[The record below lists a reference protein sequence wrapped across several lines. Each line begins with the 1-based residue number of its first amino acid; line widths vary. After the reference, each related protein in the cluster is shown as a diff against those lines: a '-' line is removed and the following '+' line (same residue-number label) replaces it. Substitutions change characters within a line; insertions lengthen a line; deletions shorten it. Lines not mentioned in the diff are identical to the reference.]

1 LIDDSSRAGGLLAAF
16 TGYRAARAAAARH
29 ACHLLGIGRAAA
41 AAHVTAETGVVTD
54 ANAAVAAAAVRPPTG
69 ARGAKLAA
77 IGEWLRRHARVVQAL
92 QWGIVAAY
100 AFFVIVP
107 AFLPLPADDA
117 HWFNSLALFSQ
128 WLFWGVWWP
137 FVIASMFVVGRAW
150 CGLFCPEGT
159 LTEAASRFG
168 LGLAVP
174 RWLKWGGWP
183 FVAFALT
190 TVFGQLVSV
199 YQYPA
204 ATLLVLGGSTLAAI
218 VVGFVYGR
226 GKRVWCRHLC
236 PVNGVFAVLSRVA
249 PVHFRVDT
257 HAWSANASR
266 IPAHPVNCAPLVR
279 IRRMTGPSECHMCGR
294 CSGLHAAIGLS
305 ARSPSREVMA
315 LDESAARPWDA
326 ILIVFGMIGLALG
339 AFEWSA
345 TGAFVALRAA
355 AIDFFVDHGPAWI
368 LADNAPW
375 WILTNYPEAH
385 DVFTWLDGGLI
396 LVWILGTA
404 VLVGGWVS
412 FWLLVAARGLRN
424 AQPASLLAAALALSY
439 TLIPLAGA
447 GLFVGLSAL
456 PATLAHGEG
465 FRIAWLPYPR
475 IILLVAAGMWSLYLA
490 RRRLETRAAGPKRA
504 GALAAMALA
513 IGGVLA
519 AWAPF
524 VLR

>member
-1 LIDDSSRAGGLLAAF
+1 MIDAD
-16 TGYRAARAAAARH
+16 
-29 ACHLLGIGRAAA
+29 
-41 AAHVTAETGVVTD
+41 
-54 ANAAVAAAAVRPPTG
+54 AAVAASGSGSATAAR
-69 ARGAKLAA
+69 LAA
-77 IGEWLRRHARVVQAL
+77 SGEWLRRHARVVQAV
-92 QWGIVAAY
+92 QWTIVAAY

-107 AFLPLPADDA
+107 AFLPLPADDL
-117 HWFNSLALFSQ
+117 HWFSNLALFSQ
-128 WLFWGVWWP
+128 WLFWGLWWP
-137 FVIASMFVVGRAW
+137 FVIVSMFVVGRAW

-159 LTEAASRFG
+159 LTEAASRRG

-204 ATLLVLGGSTLAAI
+204 ATLLVLGGSTFAAI
-218 VVGFVYGR
+218 AVGLVYGR

-249 PVHFRVDT
+249 PIHFRVDT
-257 HAWSANASR
+257 AAWSANVSR
-266 IPAHPVNCAPLVR
+266 IPAHPINCAPLVR

-294 CSGLHAAIGLS
+294 CSGLHSAIALA
-305 ARSPSREVMA
+305 ARSPSREVIA
-315 LDESAARPWDA
+315 LEASGAQRWDA
-326 ILIVFGMIGLALG
+326 VLIVFGMIGLALG

-345 TGAFVALRAA
+345 TSAFVAVRAA
-355 AIDFFVDHGPAWI
+355 AIEFFVEHGPAWI

-385 DVFTWLDGGLI
+385 DVFTWLDGALI
-396 LVWILGTA
+396 AGWIVGTA
-404 VLVGGWVS
+404 LIVGGWVS
-412 FWLLVAARGLRN
+412 ACLVVAARAVRKPQGT
-424 AQPASLLAAALALSY
+424 SLLANASALSY

-456 PATLAHGEG
+456 PAALAHGEG
-465 FRIAWLPYPR
+465 LRLVWLPHLR
-475 IILLVAAGMWSLYLA
+475 AILLAASAAWSFHLAYRQLEARVA
-490 RRRLETRAAGPKRA
+490 RRRRERSLV
-504 GALAAMALA
+504 AMALA

>member
-1 LIDDSSRAGGLLAAF
+1 MIDARAVVAPGRPGSAISARLAAF
-16 TGYRAARAAAARH
+16 
-29 ACHLLGIGRAAA
+29 
-41 AAHVTAETGVVTD
+41 
-54 ANAAVAAAAVRPPTG
+54 
-69 ARGAKLAA
+69 
-77 IGEWLRRHARVVQAL
+77 GEWLRRHSRAVAAL
-92 QWGIVAAY
+92 QWTIVAAY
-100 AFFVIVP
+100 AFFVVAP
-107 AFLPLPADDA
+107 VFLPLPEDDA
-117 HWFNSLALFSQ
+117 HWFDNLALFSQ
-128 WLFWGVWWP
+128 WLFWGLWWP
-137 FVIASMFVVGRAW
+137 FVIVSMFVVGRAW

-159 LTEAASRFG
+159 LTEAASRRG

-204 ATLLVLGGSTLAAI
+204 ATLLVLGGSTIAAI
-218 VVGFVYGR
+218 AVGFVYGR

-257 HAWSANASR
+257 EVWSANASR
-266 IPAHPVNCAPLVR
+266 IPARPVNCAPLVR

-294 CSGLHAAIGLS
+294 CSGLHGAIALA
-305 ARSPSREVMA
+305 ARSPSREVVA
-315 LDESAARPWDA
+315 LDAGSARPWDA
-326 ILIVFGMIGLALG
+326 VLIVFGMIGLALG

-345 TGAFVALRAA
+345 TSAFVTFRAA
-355 AIDFFVDHGPAWI
+355 AVELIVEHGPAWL
-368 LADNAPW
+368 LADDAPW
-375 WILTNYPEAH
+375 WILTNYPQAH
-385 DVFTWLDGGLI
+385 DVFTWLDGALI
-396 LVWILGTA
+396 VGWIVGTA

-412 FWLLVAARGLRN
+412 VWLVAAARGMRT
-424 AQPASLLAAALALSY
+424 SREDSVLARVYALSY

-456 PATLAHGEG
+456 PAALAHGEG
-465 FRIAWLPYPR
+465 VRLAWLPHLR
-475 IILLVAAGMWSLYLA
+475 IALLVASAAWSFYLA
-490 RRRLETRAAGPKRA
+490 HRQLQERAGTSRRA
-504 GALAAMALA
+504 GALIPMGLA

>member
-1 LIDDSSRAGGLLAAF
+1 M
-16 TGYRAARAAAARH
+16 
-29 ACHLLGIGRAAA
+29 
-41 AAHVTAETGVVTD
+41 TD
-54 ANAAVAAAAVRPPTG
+54 ANPAVAHRRPVG
-69 ARGAKLAA
+69 AIGATLAA
-77 IGEWLRRHARVVQAL
+77 SGEWLRRHSRVVAAL
-92 QWGIVAAY
+92 QWAIVLAY

-117 HWFNSLALFSQ
+117 HWFNNLALFSQ

-137 FVIASMFVVGRAW
+137 FVILSMFVVGRAW

-159 LTEAASRFG
+159 LTEAASRYG
-168 LGLAVP
+168 LGRAVP

-218 VVGFVYGR
+218 GVGLVYGR

-249 PVHFRVDT
+249 PLHFQVDT
-257 HAWSANASR
+257 AAWSANVAR
-266 IPAHPVNCAPLVR
+266 IPVHPVNCAPLVR

-294 CSGLHAAIGLS
+294 CSGLHGAIALA
-305 ARSPSREVMA
+305 ARSPSREVVSLPA
-315 LDESAARPWDA
+315 ESAQRWDA
-326 ILIVFGMIGLALG
+326 ALIVFGMIGLALG

-345 TGAFVALRAA
+345 TSAFVTLRTAA
-355 AIDFFVDHGPAWI
+355 VEFFVEHGPAWV

-375 WILTNYPEAH
+375 WILTNYPDAH
-385 DVFTWLDGGLI
+385 DVFTWLDGALI
-396 LVWILGTA
+396 LGWIVGTA
-404 VLVGGWVS
+404 LVVGGWVS
-412 FWLLVAARGLRN
+412 VWLMVAARGLRESG
-424 AQPASLLAAALALSY
+424 ATLSAHAYALSY

-447 GLFVGLSAL
+447 GLFIGLSAL
-456 PATLAHGEG
+456 PAGLAHGEG
-465 FRIAWLPYPR
+465 VRLAWLPAVR
-475 IILLVAAGMWSLYLA
+475 AALLALSAGWGLYLVF
-490 RRRLETRAAGPKRA
+490 RRLDSSASIVQRARVMGP
-504 GALAAMALA
+504 MMLA

-519 AWAPF
+519 AWWPF
-524 VLR
+524 VFRGL